1 MACDYFLGDPDGC
14 PVCGGK
20 PLVPCPD
27 CEDGY
32 RYYIIDPDTEDR
44 RVAGKLNKYLKQK
57 NKNYDKRERI
67 ERPHPGGVG

>member
-1 MACDYFLGDPDGC
+1 MIDISNSNAEKISQLLKYFADITADMPRTNKLDNA
-14 PVCGGK
+14 
-20 PLVPCPD
+20 
-27 CEDGY
+27 
-32 RYYIIDPDTEDR
+32 R

>member
-1 MACDYFLGDPDGC
+1 MACDYCLGDPDGC

-44 RVAGKLNKYLKQK
+44 HECS
-57 NKNYDKRERI
+57 REEYFNAAEEYREYETCPTCEGNI
-67 ERPHPGGVG
+67 FL